1 MGGNEISGSDRFE
14 GFGGALNDIRLLL
27 TDLLGLGKPDPD
39 KQMVI
44 EVFFGL
50 MGYLA
55 KADRLVSSHESN
67 LANGVMDEINLSL
80 AERRIAM
87 ESFDRG
93 MRKDIHINAEL
104 LRFTDVHKAGSSEAE
119 RLHNVLVRLV
129 ASDGR
134 LNSGEYDLMK
144 QVGDTLGIP
153 VETLDAK
160 LAEYTLKR

>member
-1 MGGNEISGSDRFE
+1 MSGNDPSTRFD
-14 GFGGALNDIRLLL
+14 GFGGALLDIRLLL
-27 TDLLGLGKPDPD
+27 ADLLGLGKPDPE

-67 LANGVMDEINLSL
+67 LANTLMDEIDLSL
-80 AERRIAM
+80 AARRIAM
-87 ESFDRG
+87 EAFDRG
-93 MRKDIHINAEL
+93 MRKDIHLNAEL
-104 LRFTDVHKAGSSEAE
+104 LRFTDVHNAGSSEAL
-119 RLHNVLVRLV
+119 RLHNVLVRLI

-134 LNSGEYDLMK
+134 LNAGEYELMK
-144 QVGDTLGIP
+144 QVGDELGIP
-153 VETLDAK
+153 VETLDEK

>member
-1 MGGNEISGSDRFE
+1 MSGNDASTRFD
-14 GFGGALNDIRLLL
+14 GFGGALQDIRLLL
-27 TDLLGLGKPDPD
+27 IDLLGMGKPDPE

-80 AERRIAM
+80 AARRIAM

-93 MRKDIHINAEL
+93 MRKDIHIQAEL
-104 LRFTDVHKAGSSEAE
+104 LRFTDVHAAGSPEAE
-119 RLHNVLVRLV
+119 RLHAVLVRLV

-134 LNSGEYDLMK
+134 LNPSEYDLMK
-144 QVGDTLGIP
+144 QVGDDLGIP

>member
-1 MGGNEISGSDRFE
+1 MSGNDVSTRFD
-14 GFGGALNDIRLLL
+14 GFGGVLADIRLLL
-27 TDLLGLGKPDPD
+27 SDLLGLGKPDPE

-44 EVFFGL
+44 EVFFGM

-67 LANGVMDEINLSL
+67 LANSLMDEIDLSL
-80 AERRIAM
+80 AARRIAM
-87 ESFDRG
+87 EAFDRG

-104 LRFTDVHKAGSSEAE
+104 LRFTDVHPPGSPEAK

-134 LNSGEYDLMK
+134 LNPGEYDLMK
-144 QVGDTLGIP
+144 QVGQDLGIP
-153 VETLDAK
+153 IGTLDAQ
-160 LAEYTLKR
+160 LADYTLKR